1 MGEFILVINLKRLVI
16 SLLVPLAVGGVA
28 GIITGGS
35 SDVYSQ
41 FVKPPLS
48 PPGWVF
54 PVVWTIL
61 YICMGLA
68 FYFVWQSDAP
78 SKSTAMQLYFI
89 QLAMNFVWFFRF
101 GAYGF
106 SFVWLLVL
114 WILILFTVFAFY
126 AADKK
131 AGYLMI
137 PYLLWVAFAGY
148 LNLGVYILN

>member
-1 MGEFILVINLKRLVI
+1 MVINLKRLVI
-16 SLLVPLAVGGVA
+16 SLLVPLAVGGIA

-78 SKSTAMQLYFI
+78 SKSTAMQMYFI
-89 QLAMNFVWFFRF
+89 QLAMNFVWPILFFSF

-114 WILILFTVFAFY
+114 WILILFTVLAFY

-137 PYLLWVAFAGY
+137 LYLLWVAFAGY